1 MSNRKDLKAFV
12 RYDGSGRVIP
22 GSLILQRKQP
32 KVGDWKE
39 IEAYECCNPTTST
52 TTTAAST
59 TTSTTTAI
67 PVSDFRLK
75 TNIVATGNTIGGLN
89 EYTWE
94 WNDLAKYIGVDNNP
108 TKGVMAQEAID
119 MYPQHVHYDENIG
132 FFRVDYEA
140 IKNQK

>member
-12 RYDGSGRVIP
+12 RYDGTGRIIP
-22 GSLILQRKQP
+22 GSLILQRSKP
-32 KVGDWKE
+32 KVGDWKQ
-39 IEAYECCNPTTST
+39 IDAYECCNPTTS
-52 TTTAAST
+52 ST
-59 TTSTTTAI
+59 TTEV

-75 TNIVATGNTIGGLN
+75 TNIVPTGNTIAGLK

-119 MYPQHVHYDENIG
+119 MYPQYVHYDETIG

-140 IKNQK
+140 IKNQQ